1 MFGKQLVQL
10 RPPWLPCLPGMA
22 RLFSR
27 AMVHKP
33 LERKWGK
40 QRVIDF
46 VQADTEA
53 ALGALLDST
62 TEAEVHLLPQI
73 VARLKGPVYFLAG
86 EQDMIMELKY
96 VRHLASFHWLFHPQG
111 GNIVEIP
118 DCGHLSM
125 LEQTEN
131 VTAAIAEIL
140 QKETAGHCVTA

>member
-1 MFGKQLVQL
+1 
-10 RPPWLPCLPGMA
+10 
-22 RLFSR
+22 
-27 AMVHKP
+27 
-33 LERKWGK
+33 
-40 QRVIDF
+40 VIDF

-73 VARLKGPVYFLAG
+73 VSRLKGPVYFLAG

-96 VRHLASFHWLFHPQG
+96 VRHLASFHWLFHLQG

-140 QKETAGHCVTA
+140 QKETARPCVTV